1 MEPGTRL
8 HIRILLIATY
18 RVIVPAHPESINESE
33 ENENAIEELKN
44 KFLGKKKPIYCEELS
59 ASEFLEDFSEEDWNE
74 VIAHL
79 ELIRDTFME
88 GKFLQLPDALD
99 DDDEPDKGR
108 NAFADLGEDKKRLI
122 EVELDKRIIETKF
135 HQALS
140 FIRSSDNLDNLTTA
154 RRYKKFVEKTFSNK
168 EQHLSRLLSL
178 LENHN
183 ESDNP
188 KLRNNLD
195 ESLESKPYQLK
206 EYISDLKGF
215 LSTVERILLPS
226 PTLIDRNYSSL
237 MQPAF
242 LDNSFASANENDDKR
257 NGLKEAED
265 EKVGATPKQGSS
277 IKSYSTDLQEKS
289 ESLREKSRDPLSS
302 CIQESDHASNN
313 NTGKR
318 LTKKKR
324 GVHIEFNDSADDV
337 SSAHTPPHLSSV
349 RKKHKNRKSPATKK
363 HKGKL
368 ICMSPGD
375 MSDGIANNS
384 NPSEIRLLQNQR
396 RRKFVQEEDDA
407 ICAGLY
413 RFRTEKTCWA
423 STRDYYA
430 CFSGKHGNGYR
441 TNIQIKDRAR
451 TLEKLRRLI
460 PTLDNEPQTTT
471 AMERKYQVNEEN
483 DEINGKTEEV

>member
-18 RVIVPAHPESINESE
+18 RVIVPAPPETINESE
-33 ENENAIEELKN
+33 ENENAIEELKS

-59 ASEFLEDFSEEDWNE
+59 VSEFLEDFSEEDWNE

-79 ELIRDTFME
+79 ELIRDTFMK
-88 GKFLQLPDALD
+88 GKFLQLPEALAD

-108 NAFADLGEDKKRLI
+108 NAYADLGEDKKRLI
-122 EVELDKRIIETKF
+122 EVDLDKRIIETKF

-140 FIRSSDNLDNLTTA
+140 FIRSIDNLDNLTTA

-168 EQHLSRLLSL
+168 EPQLSRLLSL
-178 LENHN
+178 LENQN

-188 KLRNNLD
+188 KLRNNVD
-195 ESLESKPYQLK
+195 EILESKPYQLQ
-206 EYISDLKGF
+206 EYISDLKSF
-215 LSTVERILLPS
+215 LSTIERILLPS
-226 PTLIDRNYSSL
+226 PTLIERNYSSL
-237 MQPAF
+237 IQPAF
-242 LDNSFASANENDDKR
+242 LGNSCATANENEGKR
-257 NGLKEAED
+257 AGLKEAED
-265 EKVGATPKQGSS
+265 EKVGATLKQGSS
-277 IKSYSTDLQEKS
+277 VKSYSTDLQEKS
-289 ESLREKSRDPLSS
+289 ESLRERSRDPLSS
-302 CIQESDHASNN
+302 CIQESDHASKK

-324 GVHIEFNDSADDV
+324 GVQIEFNDSADDV

-349 RKKHKNRKSPATKK
+349 RKKRRNRKSPKK
-363 HKGKL
+363 NKGKL
-368 ICMSPGD
+368 VCMSPGD
-375 MSDGIANNS
+375 MSDDIANNS
-384 NPSEIRLLQNQR
+384 NPSELLLFQNPR
-396 RRKFVQEEDDA
+396 RRRFAQEEDDA

-413 RFRTEKTCWA
+413 RFRAEKTCWA

-441 TNIQIKDRAR
+441 TNVQIKDRAR
-451 TLEKLRRLI
+451 TLEKSGKLI

-471 AMERKYQVNEEN
+471 AMERKFQVNEEN